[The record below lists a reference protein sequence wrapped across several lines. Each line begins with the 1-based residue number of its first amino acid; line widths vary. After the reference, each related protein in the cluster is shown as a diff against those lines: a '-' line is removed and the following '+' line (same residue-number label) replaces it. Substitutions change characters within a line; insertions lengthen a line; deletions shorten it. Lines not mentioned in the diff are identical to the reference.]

1 MADKPDTGAEGGSGG
16 AAQHGAAV
24 ESPSNEA
31 LLAELEG
38 EGGGKPAAAKSAKVA
53 PADKKPPAKEKAAE
67 DEAPEPGAE
76 DDDDDLDVEDDEED
90 AGDTEDE
97 EDDLDDEDREDE
109 EDEEPAEADPALAKR
124 IAAVRKMEQRTR
136 AKLTAE
142 RAAFDRERE
151 ELRAQ
156 SKQVA
161 EAQQRFDRLA
171 ARVRFDS
178 YSVLKELGVT
188 DDDMEV
194 HSQHLFARSKNAAV
208 TPAHRAAAD
217 RALRDRE
224 QAEELRKTREE
235 VDELKKGLT
244 SREQQAAAQ
253 RELDAYFDRT
263 VRKATDA
270 TPRVKAL
277 IAKSPKRAR
286 AELAATALEL
296 TQRLGGAMPKPT
308 QLLAAHEKKIA
319 RQLRRYGIA
328 DAAAE
333 PAASAGAKSPAVKK
347 PAVNGKPTAKPV
359 AGAKPSRDTSDSESH
374 HPSRDELLK
383 ELSEGAHLT

>member
-76 DDDDDLDVEDDEED
+76 DDDDLDVEDDEED

-109 EDEEPAEADPALAKR
+109 EDEEPAEADPALSKR

-244 SREQQAAAQ
+244 SREQQVAAQ

-270 TPRVKAL
+270 TPRVKTL

-328 DAAAE
+328 DAE
-333 PAASAGAKSPAVKK
+333 PADAAAKPAIAGKK
-347 PAVNGKPTAKPV
+347 PAVNAKPAPKPV